1 MFQVNSFNDV
11 VNTFVIN
18 LSKVYLTYKL
28 FKNILYCIYF
38 KLYFKLQLI
47 RQDYREDLNYFNV
60 LNI

>member
-1 MFQVNSFNDV
+1 MFQVNSFNAA

-18 LSKVYLTYKL
+18 LCKVYLTYKI

-47 RQDYREDLNYFNV
+47 TQY
-60 LNI
+60 